1 MSNDLVIRNA
11 NIVDGTGAP
20 AYSADIAVNDAIIT
34 EISNS
39 AGKGKREI
47 DATDHL
53 ATPGFIDT
61 HTHMDAQ
68 IGWDPMLTPI
78 SWHGVTTALMGNC
91 GVTFAPCKKGD
102 RKFLAEMM
110 ETVEDIPRDA
120 ILEGLSWDWEGY
132 GGYLSALEKLNPAI
146 NVAGLVGHCAVRY
159 YVMGE
164 RAIDH
169 QPSIDEKERIAEV
182 VGESIRDGAVGFS
195 TSRLRGHV
203 IPDGRDVPGT
213 HALPDEIRMIAEEVG
228 KHGGL
233 MQNVLNMTGDF
244 EGEVALLETEARASS
259 GRVLFSNTAGRTGS
273 WGKKINEQVM
283 RMRDMGLDINGIC
296 IPRGSG
302 FLTGLQATLIWRS
315 QSWKKLE
322 AMASQEQLKAI
333 NDPVFCDLL
342 AREAQKED
350 QRFDTRQIFWLGS
363 DHTPNYTLDGSQSLQ
378 ALADS
383 AGEDPAETFLRISRE
398 TEGKALFVIRFFNP
412 NVEALAEFLA
422 MDWVMPG
429 LGDAGAHVGQVMD
442 AGWATFT
449 LSHWVREKNL
459 YPLPEA
465 IRRMTS
471 APARI
476 VGIKDRGIIKTG
488 MKADLNIINY
498 EKLSEQMPEM
508 VHDFPGGA
516 ARFIQKA
523 NGYKATI
530 CNGKV
535 ILEDD
540 CHTGIQSGTVI
551 RN

>member
-1 MSNDLVIRNA
+1 MANDIVIKNGT
-11 NIVDGTGAP
+11 IVDGTGKP
-20 AYSADIAVNDAIIT
+20 PYIADIAVNGDKIT
-34 EISNS
+34 EI
-39 AGKGKREI
+39 GKISGRSLREI
-47 DATDHL
+47 DAEGHL
-53 ATPGFIDT
+53 TTPGFIDT

-91 GVTFAPCKKGD
+91 GVTFAPCKKAD

-132 GGYLSALEKLNPAI
+132 GGYLDALEKLNPAI

-164 RAIDH
+164 RAIDD
-169 QPSIDEKERIAEV
+169 QPTSEEKIRMAEV
-182 VGESIRDGAVGFS
+182 VGESIQGGAVGFS

-213 HALPDEIRMIAEEVG
+213 HALPEEIELIAKEVG
-228 KHGGL
+228 KYGGL

-244 EGEVALLETEARASS
+244 EGEVALLEKQARASKS
-259 GRVLFSNTAGRTGS
+259 KVLFSNTAGRTES
-273 WGKKINEQVM
+273 WAQKIGDQITAM
-283 RMRDMGLDINGIC
+283 RENGLDINGIC

-302 FLTGLQATLIWRS
+302 FLTGLQASLIWKS
-315 QSWKKLE
+315 NTWKQLA
-322 AMASQEQLKAI
+322 AMNVAERLDAI
-333 NDPVFCDLL
+333 NNPIFCEKLIADAKNEDL
-342 AREAQKED
+342 RY
-350 QRFDTRQIFWLGS
+350 DTRQMFWLGS
-363 DHTPNYTLDGSQSLQ
+363 GESPNYTLDGSQSLQ
-378 ALADS
+378 SLADKS
-383 AGEDPAETFLRISRE
+383 NEEVAETFLRISRE
-398 TEGKALFVIRFFNP
+398 TRGKALFVIRFFNP

-429 LGDAGAHVGQVMD
+429 LGDAGAHVGQIMD

-449 LSHWVREKNL
+449 LSHWVRERSL
-459 YPLPEA
+459 YSIPEA
-465 IRRMTS
+465 IRRLTS

-476 VGIKDRGIIKTG
+476 IGTQDRGILKPG
-488 MKADLNIINY
+488 MKADINVIDFSNLN
-498 EKLSEQMPEM
+498 EQMPEM

-516 ARFIQKA
+516 GRFIQRA
-523 NGYKATI
+523 RGYKATI
-530 CNGKV
+530 CNGSI

-540 CHTGIQSGTVI
+540 YHTGERPGSII
-551 RN
+551 R